1 MVKVNG
7 ALYDS
12 GDTHRLIEIDV
23 IVIEHARVGPL
34 DRLFV
39 SAKKNTPEREGR
51 WPKKTS
57 LHFDYRRDSTCTR
70 PCIIPS
76 FKYGSNGSNGVS
88 YSSQTVLAGA
98 AQDVS
103 HEST

>member
-34 DRLFV
+34 DRLV
-39 SAKKNTPEREGR
+39 CLRKKKHAGEGGEVAEED
-51 WPKKTS
+51 
-57 LHFDYRRDSTCTR
+57 LA
-70 PCIIPS
+70 S
-76 FKYGSNGSNGVS
+76 FR
-88 YSSQTVLAGA
+88 L
-98 AQDVS
+98 
-103 HEST
+103 